1 MPVQPVI
8 SLEQIVII
16 VAFLMM
22 LFALMWF
29 VRRHRGGIT
38 SRIHAD
44 RRMQHIEDL
53 SLAPQQRLHL
63 IEVDGRTFLVHAGK
77 GHAASFIAVDGEVSA
92 ALDTPSADPWR
103 RAAPPDQAICQEIRC
118 RRAGCKAE
126 KRFCRR
132 HRAGPSQQSV
142 AGVRQMSPM
151 SSFMSWAGSHADRV
165 RQLPADPDDCRH
177 CRRWPRSAAFLPSM
191 SARAMAG
198 QPIPC
203 HCRSSR

>member
-1 MPVQPVI
+1 MPVQPVV

-53 SLAPQQRLHL
+53 SLGPQQRLHL

-77 GHAASFIAVDGEVSA
+77 GHAASFIAVGGDAPSV
-92 ALDTPSADPWR
+92 LDTPA
-103 RAAPPDQAICQEIRC
+103 AAPANAPGNVPAAPRRQTKPSAKKPAAAAPAAKPKNAFAAAIAQA
-118 RRAGCKAE
+118 RRNN
-126 KRFCRR
+126 
-132 HRAGPSQQSV
+132 PSLEF
-142 AGVRQMSPM
+142 GK
-151 SSFMSWAGSHADRV
+151 
-165 RQLPADPDDCRH
+165 
-177 CRRWPRSAAFLPSM
+177 
-191 SARAMAG
+191 
-198 QPIPC
+198 
-203 HCRSSR
+203 

>member
-22 LFALMWF
+22 LFVLMWF

-53 SLAPQQRLHL
+53 SLAPQQKLHL

-77 GHAASFIAVDGEVSA
+77 GHSASFIAVDGGVFSSLDTPPATPASSRRRTSSSPTKPTAA
-92 ALDTPSADPWR
+92 ALDAKPKSTFAAAIAQARRNNPSL
-103 RAAPPDQAICQEIRC
+103 EF
-118 RRAGCKAE
+118 GK
-126 KRFCRR
+126 
-132 HRAGPSQQSV
+132 
-142 AGVRQMSPM
+142 
-151 SSFMSWAGSHADRV
+151 
-165 RQLPADPDDCRH
+165 
-177 CRRWPRSAAFLPSM
+177 
-191 SARAMAG
+191 
-198 QPIPC
+198 
-203 HCRSSR
+203 

>member
-77 GHAASFIAVDGEVSA
+77 GHAASFIAVDGEVPSV
-92 ALDTPSADPWR
+92 LDTPA
-103 RAAPPDQAICQEIRC
+103 AAPANVSGNAPAAPRRQA
-118 RRAGCKAE
+118 K
-126 KRFCRR
+126 
-132 HRAGPSQQSV
+132 PSSKK
-142 AGVRQMSPM
+142 
-151 SSFMSWAGSHADRV
+151 
-165 RQLPADPDDCRH
+165 
-177 CRRWPRSAAFLPSM
+177 SAAAAPAAKPKNAFAAAIAQARRNNPSLEF
-191 SARAMAG
+191 G
-198 QPIPC
+198 K
-203 HCRSSR
+203 

>member
-44 RRMQHIEDL
+44 RRMLHIEDL

-77 GHAASFIAVDGEVSA
+77 GHAASFIAVDGTAPVPSDTASA
-92 ALDTPSADPWR
+92 AAPR
-103 RAAPPDQAICQEIRC
+103 RQAKRTAKKSGAAPTAKPKSAFAAAIAQA
-118 RRAGCKAE
+118 RRNN
-126 KRFCRR
+126 
-132 HRAGPSQQSV
+132 PSLEF
-142 AGVRQMSPM
+142 GK
-151 SSFMSWAGSHADRV
+151 
-165 RQLPADPDDCRH
+165 
-177 CRRWPRSAAFLPSM
+177 
-191 SARAMAG
+191 
-198 QPIPC
+198 
-203 HCRSSR
+203 

>member
-44 RRMQHIEDL
+44 RRILHIEDL

-77 GHAASFIAVDGEVSA
+77 ACRW
-92 ALDTPSADPWR
+92 LY
-103 RAAPPDQAICQEIRC
+103 RC
-118 RRAGCKAE
+118 G
-126 KRFCRR
+126 
-132 HRAGPSQQSV
+132 
-142 AGVRQMSPM
+142 
-151 SSFMSWAGSHADRV
+151 
-165 RQLPADPDDCRH
+165 RH
-177 CRRWPRSAAFLPSM
+177 CACSV
-191 SARAMAG
+191 
-198 QPIPC
+198 
-203 HCRSSR
+203 

>member
-22 LFALMWF
+22 LFALMWY

-44 RRMQHIEDL
+44 RRMQHIEAL

-77 GHAASFIAVDGEVSA
+77 GHAASFIAVDGEVSS
-92 ALDTPSADPWR
+92 ALDTTSATP
-103 RAAPPDQAICQEIRC
+103 AAPRRRTKSSPTKAASATPTAAPKSTFAAAIAQA
-118 RRAGCKAE
+118 RRNN
-126 KRFCRR
+126 
-132 HRAGPSQQSV
+132 PSLEF
-142 AGVRQMSPM
+142 GK
-151 SSFMSWAGSHADRV
+151 
-165 RQLPADPDDCRH
+165 
-177 CRRWPRSAAFLPSM
+177 
-191 SARAMAG
+191 
-198 QPIPC
+198 
-203 HCRSSR
+203 

>member
-16 VAFLMM
+16 IAFLMM

-63 IEVDGRTFLVHAGK
+63 IEVDGRTFLIHAGK
-77 GHAASFIAVDGEVSA
+77 GHAACFIAVDGEASSS
-92 ALDTPSADPWR
+92 LDTPSA
-103 RAAPPDQAICQEIRC
+103 
-118 RRAGCKAE
+118 
-126 KRFCRR
+126 
-132 HRAGPSQQSV
+132 
-142 AGVRQMSPM
+142 SP
-151 SSFMSWAGSHADRV
+151 A
-165 RQLPADPDDCRH
+165 
-177 CRRWPRSAAFLPSM
+177 
-191 SARAMAG
+191 
-198 QPIPC
+198 
-203 HCRSSR
+203 SSRRRTKISATKPASVTPAAKPKSTFAAAIEQARRNNPSLEFGK

>member
-22 LFALMWF
+22 LIALMWF
-29 VRRHRGGIT
+29 LRRHRGGIT

-77 GHAASFIAVDGEVSA
+77 GHAASFIAVGGDTAGPDTAGADTAAPAAKSASKSA
-92 ALDTPSADPWR
+92 APRGQSKSSTKKPAP
-103 RAAPPDQAICQEIRC
+103 AAPAAKPKSAFAAAIAQA
-118 RRAGCKAE
+118 RRNN
-126 KRFCRR
+126 
-132 HRAGPSQQSV
+132 PSLEF
-142 AGVRQMSPM
+142 GK
-151 SSFMSWAGSHADRV
+151 
-165 RQLPADPDDCRH
+165 
-177 CRRWPRSAAFLPSM
+177 
-191 SARAMAG
+191 
-198 QPIPC
+198 
-203 HCRSSR
+203 

>member
-44 RRMQHIEDL
+44 RRMLHIEDL

-77 GHAASFIAVDGEVSA
+77 GHAASFIAVDGTAPVPSDTASA
-92 ALDTPSADPWR
+92 AAPRRQVKQTAKKSA
-103 RAAPPDQAICQEIRC
+103 AAPTAKPKSAFAAAIAQA
-118 RRAGCKAE
+118 RRNN
-126 KRFCRR
+126 
-132 HRAGPSQQSV
+132 PSLEF
-142 AGVRQMSPM
+142 GK
-151 SSFMSWAGSHADRV
+151 
-165 RQLPADPDDCRH
+165 
-177 CRRWPRSAAFLPSM
+177 
-191 SARAMAG
+191 
-198 QPIPC
+198 
-203 HCRSSR
+203 

>member
-44 RRMQHIEDL
+44 RRMLHIEDL

-77 GHAASFIAVDGEVSA
+77 GHAASFIAVDGTAPVPT
-92 ALDTPSADPWR
+92 DTPSAA
-103 RAAPPDQAICQEIRC
+103 AAPRRQAKQT
-118 RRAGCKAE
+118 AK
-126 KRFCRR
+126 K
-132 HRAGPSQQSV
+132 
-142 AGVRQMSPM
+142 
-151 SSFMSWAGSHADRV
+151 
-165 RQLPADPDDCRH
+165 
-177 CRRWPRSAAFLPSM
+177 SAAAAAAKPK
-191 SARAMAG
+191 SAFAAAIAQARRNNPTLEFG
-198 QPIPC
+198 K
-203 HCRSSR
+203 